1 MTMIYFVSVMG
12 SEIFYNL
19 SSLPVQHHSDQ
30 ATIYRHGDIF
40 KMSFGS

>member
-1 MTMIYFVSVMG
+1 MFHFGSVMG

-19 SSLPVQHHSDQ
+19 STLPIQHHSDQ

-40 KMSFGS
+40 KMSIGS